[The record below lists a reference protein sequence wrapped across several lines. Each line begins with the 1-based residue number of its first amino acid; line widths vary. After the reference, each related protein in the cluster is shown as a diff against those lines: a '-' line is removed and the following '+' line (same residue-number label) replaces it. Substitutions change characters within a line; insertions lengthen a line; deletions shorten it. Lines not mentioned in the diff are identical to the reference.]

1 MEIQELS
8 SAFAALETRV
18 EKTVSQQNDLS
29 YQLNATKL
37 KSIKGKMQWSPAWD
51 IVVAGLALTVTG
63 GFVAGNL
70 NELQQSP
77 ITVMPA
83 MIVYALGIFT
93 INLSVRQLILSSEL
107 DYAKPM
113 VETQLILAKLRKLRV
128 RSTQWIFVSAFAL
141 WFVFPILLGQ
151 MLMGAKFML
160 AMNPAWI
167 VANIVFGLAMV
178 PAINWVMA
186 KSKYARSIQDEF
198 AGRDVREA
206 EEFICL
212 IQEFQAS

>member
-18 EKTVSQQNDLS
+18 EKSVSQHSALRN
-29 YQLNATKL
+29 QLNESRL
-37 KSIKGKMQWSPAWD
+37 KTIRGKTQRSPAWD
-51 IVVAGLALTVTG
+51 IVVAGIALIVTG
-63 GFVAGNL
+63 AFVAKNL
-70 NELQQSP
+70 NYLQQSP
-77 ITVMPA
+77 LTAIPA
-83 MIVYALGIFT
+83 MLVYALCIFT
-93 INLSVRQLILSSEL
+93 INVSVRQLILSSEL

-113 VETQLILAKLRKLRV
+113 VETQLVLAKLRKLRV
-128 RSTQWIFVSAFAL
+128 RSTQWIFASAFAL

-178 PAINWVMA
+178 PVINWIMK
-186 KSKYARSIQDEF
+186 KSKHAKSIQDEF
-198 AGRDVREA
+198 AGKDVREA
-206 EEFICL
+206 EEFIVQ
-212 IQEFQAS
+212 IAEFQAS